1 MTRFISFVS
10 GKGGVGKT
18 SLAINV
24 SHTLQNLGKSVVL
37 VDANIA
43 TPNVKLYLGVL
54 RPGKT
59 FEPVFGR

>member
-24 SHTLQNLGKSVVL
+24 SHTLQELGKSVIL

-43 TPNVKLYLGVL
+43 TPNIGLYLGV
-54 RPGKT
+54 
-59 FEPVFGR
+59 